1 MFKDRVAS
9 PIGMAFVADL
19 MDSWLRQY
27 GEKLARL
34 VNDGD
39 NPFLSEL
46 VNYCRSLWI
55 SSDFGDGEK
64 FDEVA
69 AVDGGLMRFR
79 LANGGSLVLAAAYA
93 YGPEIEERD
102 FRCVVAYPPNTKYA
116 GLLMKSLELKVARK
130 TLKHLSSNGLLLLD
144 GSLYGLFST
153 PPITPTNTPSDY
165 GELLISFFEDLAEF
179 LDEAMHSQV
188 KVASIAK
195 ISSSSSL
202 RDYIITRQHAE
213 EVKQI
218 KQSGYV
224 EPEDMQS
231 IENILYSAFRN
242 PGIAVKT
249 VENLKT
255 KYGRKLENLVKIIR
269 ETSFKTPDLLLL
281 KNCCTDIGYSAP
293 LLLGASSRLRDIHLL
308 ATRDPDQFAENRLR
322 LPPDK
327 SQQIYQVFNRLQ
339 ALPAVVSSY
348 VKFDSRDYP
357 LKIDLPVFTL
367 DSDERFFETDV
378 PKLFKNRDKFLKIVS
393 ALKQMYGSKEV
404 YNVWLYEA
412 DRRARLRKADAPILL
427 ELVDKALGPV
437 ELSRRQLPEPP
448 A

>member
-1 MFKDRVAS
+1 MQ
-9 PIGMAFVADL
+9 
-19 MDSWLRQY
+19 QY

-34 VNDGD
+34 VNDGG
-39 NPFLSEL
+39 NPFLSDL

-55 SSDFGDGEK
+55 STDFGDGEN

-79 LANGGSLVLAAAYA
+79 LANGGSLILAAACG

-102 FRCVVAYPPNTKYA
+102 FKCVVAYPPSARYA
-116 GLLMKSLELKVARK
+116 SLLMKSLELKVARK
-130 TLKHLSSNGLLLLD
+130 TLNHLSSDGLLLLD

-153 PPITPTNTPSDY
+153 LPITPANSPSDY
-165 GELLISFFEDLAEF
+165 GELLINFFEDLADF
-179 LDEAMHSQV
+179 LDEAMNSQV

-195 ISSSSSL
+195 ISSSTSL
-202 RDYIITRQHAE
+202 RDYIITRQHME
-213 EVKQI
+213 EVKQL
-218 KQSGYV
+218 KQSGHV

-231 IENILYSAFRN
+231 IENILYTAFRN
-242 PGIAVKT
+242 PGKAVKT

-281 KNCCTDIGYSAP
+281 KNCCTENGYSAP

-322 LPPDK
+322 LPSDK
-327 SQQIYQVFNRLQ
+327 SPKIHQVFNRLQ
-339 ALPAVVSSY
+339 SLRAVVSSY
-348 VKFDSRDYP
+348 VKFDTSDYP
-357 LKIDLPVFTL
+357 LKIDVPAFTL
-367 DSDERFFETDV
+367 DSYERFFEVDV
-378 PKLFKNRDKFLKIVS
+378 PELFKKRDKFLKIVS

-427 ELVDKALGPV
+427 ELVDKAVGPV